1 MSTRFASLGHTAPE
15 TIRACFNESFK
26 DYFIPLQL
34 NAEQFHNK
42 LSAEAID
49 LSLSFGVFENDEL
62 TGFIL
67 NGIDT
72 INGIK
77 TAYNAGTG
85 ILPAFRGKGLSFSL
99 YEFCIAALQKHG
111 VQKTVLE
118 VFQQNTPA
126 IKTYQKAGFHITR
139 AINSYKGR
147 PTAKHIAAVDIRE
160 QAQPDW
166 DWINTA
172 STWQPAWQYNNHTLQ
187 RAWQQYKLWV
197 AYEKNEAVA
206 FIIFNS
212 ASGRVAVFG
221 GTTVS
226 EMETYLTAL
235 FVHASSLYEQDITV
249 VHVGSEA
256 AENFL
261 QSIGLQA
268 FIYSYEME
276 RPL

>member
-1 MSTRFASLGHTAPE
+1 MSTRFAPLRLIAPE
-15 TIRACFNESFK
+15 TIRACFNDSFK

-34 NAEQFHNK
+34 SAEQFQNK

-49 LSLSFGVFENDEL
+49 LSLSFGVFQNDVL
-62 TGFIL
+62 AGFIL

-72 INGIK
+72 IHGIK

-85 ILPAFRGKGLSFSL
+85 ILPAYRGKGLSFSL
-99 YEFCIAALQKHG
+99 YGFCIAALQKNA
-111 VQKTVLE
+111 VEKTVLE

-172 STWQPAWQYNNHTLQ
+172 SAWQPAWQYNNHTLQ
-187 RAWQQYKLWV
+187 RAWQQYKLLV
-197 AYEKNEAVA
+197 AYEQNKAVA
-206 FIIFNS
+206 FIIFNPTN
-212 ASGRVAVFG
+212 GRVAVFG
-221 GTTVS
+221 GIPAA
-226 EMETYLTAL
+226 ETEACLTAL
-235 FVHASSLYEQDITV
+235 FAHTGALYEQDITV
-249 VHVGSEA
+249 VHVGSAA
-256 AENFL
+256 AEGFL